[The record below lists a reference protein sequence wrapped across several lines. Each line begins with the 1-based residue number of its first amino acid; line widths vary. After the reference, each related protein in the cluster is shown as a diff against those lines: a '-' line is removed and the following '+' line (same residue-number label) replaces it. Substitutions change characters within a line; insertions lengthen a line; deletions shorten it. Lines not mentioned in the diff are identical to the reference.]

1 MSNTFSL
8 WEFLSRDVAF
18 LGGPSSPMLSWLG
31 VFGILLFFLWHVM
44 KLKKEVSSVQRG
56 FERVRPMLVALA
68 HERGDVDR
76 DRFTFRPEKAAT
88 TQARRGVDPTMRSDC
103 HDLQVLDVEMNK
115 EPLFRGPWAQYRM
128 TLFLERVPWFME
140 PRLFS
145 TRRAEEVLTQEAL
158 MATRINLPFYS
169 QFPSLVTG
177 MGLLL
182 TFLALF
188 VGLGKLHADG
198 SEIVGI
204 QGLIN
209 GLAGKFLTSIVGLM
223 VANLFTFIEKP
234 MVSRLMHAHHTFLG
248 LIDQLFP
255 RKTMEQ
261 MLEQLTSI
269 DGLHQ
274 SDRVTSGEALLPSG
288 GGGGMTGLVGPM
300 ASLTSSI
307 QSLTKLQEEAHA
319 DMRRTI
325 LDLPGVIRHELE
337 ASLHEL
343 TETIFEL
350 TKVLKDAPPQ
360 KVPVEPAS
368 HHRPFLWNAS
378 ANFLASSDDN
388 PVGKA
393 KSWPRWP
400 RISMQRRT
408 G

>member
-1 MSNTFSL
+1 
-8 WEFLSRDVAF
+8 
-18 LGGPSSPMLSWLG
+18 MLSWLG
-31 VFGILLFFLWHVM
+31 VFGILLFFLWHVF
-44 KLKKEVSSVQRG
+44 KLKKEVTFVQRG
-56 FERVRPMLVALA
+56 FERVCPMLAALV
-68 HERGDVDR
+68 HERGDVDHE
-76 DRFTFRPEKAAT
+76 RFTHRPEKLST
-88 TQARRGVDPTMRSDC
+88 NHPSRGVDSTMRSDC
-103 HDLQVLDVEMNK
+103 DDLQILDVEMNK
-115 EPLFRGPWAQYRM
+115 EPLFRELWAKYRM
-128 TLFLERVPWFME
+128 TLILERVPWFLE

-145 TRRAEEVLTQEAL
+145 TKGAENVLTQEAL
-158 MATRINLPFYS
+158 LANRVNLAFYS

-188 VGLGKLHADG
+188 VGLGKLHAEG

-209 GLAGKFLTSIVGLM
+209 GLAGKFLTSIVGLI

-261 MLEQLTSI
+261 MLEQLSSI
-269 DGLHQ
+269 HGEPQ
-274 SDRVTSGEALLPSG
+274 GDRSTPGEALREQG
-288 GGGGMTGLVGPM
+288 GGWGIGLAGPM

-307 QSLTKLQEEAHA
+307 QSLTKLQEQAHA
-319 DMRRTI
+319 NPRRTMS
-325 LDLPGVIRHELE
+325 DLPGVVRQELH
-337 ASLHEL
+337 APLHKL
-343 TETIFEL
+343 TETIHEL
-350 TKVLKDAPPQ
+350 IKVLKDMPTHQAP
-360 KVPVEPAS
+360 VAPAFHS
-368 HHRPFLWNAS
+368 RPLLWKAP
-378 ANFLASSDDN
+378 ADLPETSDDN
-388 PVGKA
+388 PSGKA

>member
-31 VFGILLFFLWHVM
+31 VLGILLFFLWHVL
-44 KLKKEVSSVQRG
+44 KLKKEVTFVQRG
-56 FERVRPMLVALA
+56 FERVCPMLAALV

-76 DRFTFRPEKAAT
+76 ERFTHRPDKVST
-88 TQARRGVDPTMRSDC
+88 HQARRGVDSTMRSDC
-103 HDLQVLDVEMNK
+103 DDLQILDVEMNQ
-115 EPLFRGPWAQYRM
+115 EPLFLGPWAQYRM
-128 TLFLERVPWFME
+128 TLILERVPWFLE

-145 TRRAEEVLTQEAL
+145 TKGAENVLTQEAL
-158 MATRINLPFYS
+158 MANRVNLPFYS

-188 VGLGKLHADG
+188 VGLGKLHAEG

-209 GLAGKFLTSIVGLM
+209 GLAGKFLTSIVGLI

-261 MLEQLTSI
+261 ILEQLTSI
-269 DGLHQ
+269 HGEHQ
-274 SDRVTSGEALLPSG
+274 GDRSTSGDALREQG
-288 GGGGMTGLVGPM
+288 GGWGIGLAGPM

-307 QSLTKLQEEAHA
+307 QSLTKLQEQVHA
-319 DMRRTI
+319 NPRRTMS
-325 LDLPGVIRHELE
+325 DLPGAIRQELQ
-337 ASLHEL
+337 APFHEL
-343 TETIFEL
+343 TETIHEL
-350 TKVLKDAPPQ
+350 TKVLKDMPPHQVLVAPAFHSRPLLW
-360 KVPVEPAS
+360 KAPADL
-368 HHRPFLWNAS
+368 P
-378 ANFLASSDDN
+378 ASSDDN
-388 PVGKA
+388 PSRKA

-400 RISMQRRT
+400 WTSMQRRT